1 MEELPVDEPLLL
13 PLDVP
18 VLLVEVLLPE
28 LVLVELLLEDDGVN
42 VGTLLSGDGDT
53 VAVVGG
59 TAAGLVATD
68 TGLGDITG
76 GDTLG
81 GSTMVIVGLGI
92 VFGVAGRIGL
102 IISWDLFELEDG
114 KSVSRINGGANK
126 VVINKTKATTPNNG
140 IRRWCANRT
149 SWPTSLP
156 KSFNMMVFVLG

>member
-102 IISWDLFELEDG
+102 IIS
-114 KSVSRINGGANK
+114 
-126 VVINKTKATTPNNG
+126 
-140 IRRWCANRT
+140 
-149 SWPTSLP
+149 
-156 KSFNMMVFVLG
+156 